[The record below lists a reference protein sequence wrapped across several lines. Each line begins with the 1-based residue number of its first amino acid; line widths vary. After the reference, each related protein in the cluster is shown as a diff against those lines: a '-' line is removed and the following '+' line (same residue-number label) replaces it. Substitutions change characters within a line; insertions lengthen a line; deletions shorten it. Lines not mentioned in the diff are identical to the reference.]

1 MLTEGFVAGV
11 IGAATAGLVSIIGAL
26 FKRNQN
32 RKDQYEHEEQLIK
45 LSKDL
50 TNTNKILKDFTS
62 LSRDF
67 DYVKKGMNELHKEI
81 GEVKREVGI
90 VKSNCAA
97 TDTMLLRREIT
108 NIYLTYFNPNKEV
121 IEIPERDFESALNLY
136 TVYKSLGGNSL
147 VEQYI
152 NEIKTW
158 RRI

>member
-1 MLTEGFVAGV
+1 MEWIAALV
-11 IGAATAGLVSIIGAL
+11 GAATAGLVAIIGAL

-32 RKDQYEHEEQLIK
+32 RKDQYDHEERLVQLGN
-45 LSKDL
+45 DL

-67 DYVKKGMNELHKEI
+67 DYVRKGMNELHKEI
-81 GEVKREVGI
+81 QEVKKEVI
-90 VKSNCAA
+90 QVKENCAS

-108 NIYLTYFNPNKEV
+108 NIYLTYFNPNKEA
-121 IEIPERDFESALNLY
+121 IEIPEREFESALNLY
-136 TVYKSLGGNSL
+136 TVYKSLGGNGMA
-147 VEQYI
+147 EQYI

>member
-1 MLTEGFVAGV
+1 MEWIAALV
-11 IGAATAGLVSIIGAL
+11 GAATAGLIGIIGAL

-32 RKDQYEHEEQLIK
+32 RKDQYDHEERLVQLGN
-45 LSKDL
+45 DL

-67 DYVKKGMNELHKEI
+67 DYVRKGMNELHKEI
-81 GEVKREVGI
+81 QEVKKEVI
-90 VKSNCAA
+90 QVKENCAS

-121 IEIPERDFESALNLY
+121 IEIPEREFESALNLY
-136 TVYKSLGGNSL
+136 TVYKSLGGNGMA
-147 VEQYI
+147 EQYI

-158 RRI
+158 RRV

>member
-1 MLTEGFVAGV
+1 MEWIAALV
-11 IGAATAGLVSIIGAL
+11 GAATAGLVAIIGAL

-50 TNTNKILKDFTS
+50 TDTNKILKDFTS

-67 DYVKKGMNELHKEI
+67 DYVRKGMNELHKEI
-81 GEVKREVGI
+81 KEVKQEVI
-90 VKSNCAA
+90 QVKENCAS

-136 TVYKSLGGNSL
+136 TVYKSLGGNGMA
-147 VEQYI
+147 EQYI

-158 RRI
+158 RRV

>member
-1 MLTEGFVAGV
+1 MEWIAALV
-11 IGAATAGLVSIIGAL
+11 GAATAGLVAIIGAL

-32 RKDQYEHEEQLIK
+32 RKDQYDHEERLVQLGN
-45 LSKDL
+45 DL

-67 DYVKKGMNELHKEI
+67 DYVRKGMNELHKEI
-81 GEVKREVGI
+81 QEVKKEVI
-90 VKSNCAA
+90 QVKENCAS

-121 IEIPERDFESALNLY
+121 IEIPEREFESALNLY
-136 TVYKSLGGNSL
+136 TVYKSLGGNGMA
-147 VEQYI
+147 EQYI

-158 RRI
+158 RRV

>member
-1 MLTEGFVAGV
+1 MEWIAALV
-11 IGAATAGLVSIIGAL
+11 GAATAGLVAIIGAL

-32 RKDQYEHEEQLIK
+32 KKDQYDHEERLVQLGN
-45 LSKDL
+45 DL

-67 DYVKKGMNELHKEI
+67 DYVRKGMNELHKEI
-81 GEVKREVGI
+81 QEVKKEVI
-90 VKSNCAA
+90 QVKENCAS

-121 IEIPERDFESALNLY
+121 IEIPEREFESALNLY
-136 TVYKSLGGNSL
+136 TVYKSLGGNGMA
-147 VEQYI
+147 EQYI

-158 RRI
+158 RRV

>member
-1 MLTEGFVAGV
+1 MEWIAALV
-11 IGAATAGLVSIIGAL
+11 GAATAGLVAIIGAL

-50 TNTNKILKDFTS
+50 TDTNKILKDFTS

-67 DYVKKGMNELHKEI
+67 DYVRKGMNELHKEI
-81 GEVKREVGI
+81 KEVKQEVI
-90 VKSNCAA
+90 QVKENCAS

-136 TVYKSLGGNSL
+136 TVYKSLGGNGL
-147 VEQYI
+147 AEQYI

-158 RRI
+158 RRV

>member
-1 MLTEGFVAGV
+1 MEWIAALV
-11 IGAATAGLVSIIGAL
+11 GAAAAGLVSIIGAL

-32 RKDQYEHEEQLIK
+32 KKDQYDHEENIIK

-50 TNTNKILKDFTS
+50 TDTNKILKDFTS

-67 DYVKKGMNELHKEI
+67 DYIRNGVNELRKEIQEVKKEVIQVKE
-81 GEVKREVGI
+81 
-90 VKSNCAA
+90 NCAS

-108 NIYLTYFNPNKEV
+108 NIYLTYFNPQKEI

-136 TVYKSLGGNSL
+136 TVYKSLGGNGL
-147 VEQYI
+147 AEQYI

-158 RRI
+158 RRV

>member
-81 GEVKREVGI
+81 QEVKREVGI

-108 NIYLTYFNPNKEV
+108 NIYLTYFNPQKEF

-136 TVYKSLGGNSL
+136 TVYKSLGGNGL
-147 VEQYI
+147 AEQYI

-158 RRI
+158 RRV

>member
-1 MLTEGFVAGV
+1 MEWIAALV
-11 IGAATAGLVSIIGAL
+11 GAATAGLVAIIGAL

-32 RKDQYEHEEQLIK
+32 KKDQYDHEERLVQLGN
-45 LSKDL
+45 DL

-67 DYVKKGMNELHKEI
+67 DYVREGMNELHKEI
-81 GEVKREVGI
+81 QDVKKEVI
-90 VKSNCAA
+90 QVKENCAS

-121 IEIPERDFESALNLY
+121 IEIPEREFESALNLY
-136 TVYKSLGGNSL
+136 TVYKSLGGNGMA
-147 VEQYI
+147 EQYI

-158 RRI
+158 RRV

>member
-1 MLTEGFVAGV
+1 MEWIAALV
-11 IGAATAGLVSIIGAL
+11 GAATAGLVAIIGAL

-32 RKDQYEHEEQLIK
+32 KKDQYDHEERLVQLGN
-45 LSKDL
+45 DL

-67 DYVKKGMNELHKEI
+67 DYVREGMNELHKEI
-81 GEVKREVGI
+81 QEVKQEVI
-90 VKSNCAA
+90 QVKENCAS

-121 IEIPERDFESALNLY
+121 IEIPEREFESALNLY
-136 TVYKSLGGNSL
+136 TVYKSLGGNGMA
-147 VEQYI
+147 EQYI

-158 RRI
+158 RRV